1 MDQMNEF
8 RTELEAAGL
17 IPSEVVP
24 DDVLRRCPT
33 QDKPRSENGA
43 YMLFQDGRGGWFQNH
58 ADGQGVRFWQ
68 AGGGEPDPETRR
80 RMQERIEQEKRERE
94 AKEAEKHA
102 QAAQEAQEYIKSL
115 PDATDANPY
124 LLKKGVQA
132 CPGLKADGALLIA
145 PGYQENGKISTY
157 QKIPEKGKKL
167 FMEGGKAAG
176 AYFPIRGD
184 DAGALYVA
192 ESVSTGLS
200 VHQAKGATVLCS
212 FGAGNLRAV
221 AEIARRRY
229 PEREIIICGDDDHE
243 TEARTR
249 ENTGRLKAP
258 AAARAV
264 GGKVCFPVFKDPK
277 GKSDFNDLHQAEG
290 IEAVRRCLEAAM
302 APPAAVEADPWPEPV
317 SFDSVE
323 TPAIDPEMVP
333 EPLREFCE
341 AVAVSVQVPFELP
354 VMGALGAVATAAQG
368 KFKVMVRPGYFE
380 PLCIYSVTVLP
391 PGERK
396 SASLDHCKK
405 PLVEWE
411 TEQYQLIEGEIKRA
425 RSELITRQKAI
436 DKARGK
442 APSDPEKL
450 QEVIRTVQTLEEM
463 LPVVPVAPR
472 LLCDDITPEAMASF
486 MAEHEERASVIEAEG
501 GLFSILAGMYSSGT
515 PNLNLVLKS
524 WSGES
529 TTVDRRSRDT
539 IRLRAPVLSLTLT
552 PQNEVL
558 RDIAKMPGF
567 RGRGLLGRNIYC
579 LPASRLGSRIIETV
593 PMPEAVQANYSSMLF
608 RILNKPWAQDDYGN
622 RTPYQI
628 RLSDPAYRL
637 WIQFAEAVEVEL
649 RDGGQFEALRDWAG
663 KLPGQSI
670 RLAGLYHVARE
681 EDPPSV
687 PIPDDIMSM
696 ALSLAAVLA
705 DHARAA
711 FGFMGSDPAIE
722 CARRV
727 LRWIV
732 QDHIETFTA
741 RDAYQAVKGSY
752 PKMEQVTPGLRVL
765 EDRVYIK
772 PANEDSRTGPGR
784 KPSPV
789 FKVNPYSHN
798 SHNSHNKDS

>member
-1 MDQMNEF
+1 M
-8 RTELEAAGL
+8 
-17 IPSEVVP
+17 IP
-24 DDVLRRCPT
+24 T
-33 QDKPRSENGA
+33 
-43 YMLFQDGRGGWFQNH
+43 
-58 ADGQGVRFWQ
+58 
-68 AGGGEPDPETRR
+68 
-80 RMQERIEQEKRERE
+80 
-94 AKEAEKHA
+94 
-102 QAAQEAQEYIKSL
+102 
-115 PDATDANPY
+115 
-124 LLKKGVQA
+124 
-132 CPGLKADGALLIA
+132 
-145 PGYQENGKISTY
+145 
-157 QKIPEKGKKL
+157 
-167 FMEGGKAAG
+167 
-176 AYFPIRGD
+176 
-184 DAGALYVA
+184 
-192 ESVSTGLS
+192 
-200 VHQAKGATVLCS
+200 
-212 FGAGNLRAV
+212 
-221 AEIARRRY
+221 
-229 PEREIIICGDDDHE
+229 
-243 TEARTR
+243 
-249 ENTGRLKAP
+249 
-258 AAARAV
+258 
-264 GGKVCFPVFKDPK
+264 
-277 GKSDFNDLHQAEG
+277 
-290 IEAVRRCLEAAM
+290 
-302 APPAAVEADPWPEPV
+302 
-317 SFDSVE
+317 
-323 TPAIDPEMVP
+323 
-333 EPLREFCE
+333 PLREFCE

-354 VMGALGAVATAAQG
+354 VMGALGAVAAAAQG

-405 PLVEWE
+405 PLVDWE
-411 TEQYQLIEGEIKRA
+411 SEQYQLIEPEIKTA

-450 QEVIRTVQTLEEM
+450 QEVIRTVQALEEM
-463 LPVVPVAPR
+463 LPEVPVAPR
-472 LLCDDITPEAMASF
+472 LLCDDITPEAMSSF

-711 FGFMGSDPAIE
+711 FQFMGSDPAIE

-727 LRWIV
+727 LRWIIQDQV
-732 QDHIETFTA
+732 QTFTA

-752 PKMEQVTPGLRVL
+752 PKMEQVMPGLRVL
-765 EDRVYIK
+765 EDRVYIRL
-772 PANEDSRTGPGR
+772 ANEDLRPGPGR
-784 KPSPV
+784 KPSPI

-798 SHNSHNKDS
+798 SHNSHNRGS